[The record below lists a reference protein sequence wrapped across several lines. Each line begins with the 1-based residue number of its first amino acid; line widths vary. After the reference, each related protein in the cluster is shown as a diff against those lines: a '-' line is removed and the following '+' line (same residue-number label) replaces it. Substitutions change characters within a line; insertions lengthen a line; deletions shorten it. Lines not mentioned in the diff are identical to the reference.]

1 MSASVGEADAKA
13 DMAGVTNTEA
23 LVKHESVVKH
33 ASAVQ
38 HAEQLLQQGRP
49 REAERL
55 LRPVLAQQPEDV
67 DAGYALAVAQRH
79 QHQWQEALATLGGIL
94 QAQPNFGRAHQETGY
109 NHIARRDFAAAREAF
124 EAAVAADPALVNSWR
139 CLIKL
144 YEEHAPQNADIA
156 AKRQAARDQV
166 DFLATLPPE
175 LLAVTSYLAEDKLAH
190 AERLCKHFLRDN
202 KTHVEGMRL
211 LAEILTRNKVLDEAE
226 FLLESCVEFEPEH
239 ANARIQ
245 YVNILL
251 RAQKFAKAFAQ
262 AERLLDA
269 NPNDTGVVRSLYAAA
284 ANGVGRTEDAIAGY
298 RALMETH
305 PSNHLY
311 PVSLGHVHKA
321 AGDLEQATALYQKAY
336 GIKPDHGD
344 AYWSLANTK
353 SHVFTEAE
361 VRQMLALEENAG
373 TVAEEDR
380 TQICFALGNAF
391 ETRGEYER
399 AFEYYRRGNARKKA
413 GSHHSPEQLRLRIDS
428 QMEVCTAE
436 FFRARIGVGHEAPDP
451 IFVVGLPRA
460 GSTLIEQILASHSQ
474 VDGTME
480 LHNILGLAKRLRGRD
495 EGDAAP
501 RYPRILG
508 ELDADY
514 FRRFGEQY
522 INDTRTYRAAAPF
535 FVDKMPNNFFHIGL
549 IRLILPNAKVIDARR
564 APLACCF
571 SGFKQLFGE
580 GQEFSY
586 DLETIGN
593 YYRQYVKL
601 MAHWDRVLPGFVLRV
616 QHENVVDN
624 LEREVRRVLDFCGLP
639 FEEGCVQYHRTE
651 RSVHTP
657 SAEQVRQ
664 PINRSGLE
672 QWRRFEPWLDPL
684 KRALGPELAE
694 TEL

>member
-1 MSASVGEADAKA
+1 MSAGVGVADAKA
-13 DMAGVTNTEA
+13 DMADATNSET
-23 LVKHESVVKH
+23 
-33 ASAVQ
+33 AVRQ
-38 HAEQLLQQGRP
+38 AEQLLQQGRP
-49 REAERL
+49 REAEHL
-55 LRPVLAQQPEDV
+55 LRPLLARQPDSV
-67 DAGYALAVAQRH
+67 DARYALAVAQRH

-94 QAQPNFGRAHQETGY
+94 QARPRFGRAHQEAGY
-109 NHIARRDFAAAREAF
+109 NHIARRDFAPAHRAF
-124 EAAVAADPALVNSWR
+124 EAAVAANSALINSWR

-144 YEEHAPQNADIA
+144 YEEHAPQDAGVA

-166 DFLATLPPE
+166 DFLAALPPE
-175 LLAVTSYLAEDKLAH
+175 LVAVASYLAEDKLAE

-226 FLLESCVEFEPEH
+226 FVLESCVEFEPEH

-269 NPNDTGVVRSLYAAA
+269 NPADTGIVRSLYAAA
-284 ANGVGRTEDAIAGY
+284 ANGVGRTEDAIASY
-298 RALMETH
+298 RALMEAH
-305 PSNHLY
+305 PSNHIY
-311 PVSLGHVHKA
+311 PVSLAHVYKA
-321 AGDLEQATALYQKAY
+321 AGDLEQAVALYRKAY

-353 SHVFTEAE
+353 SHAFTEAE
-361 VRQMLALEENAG
+361 VRQMLAMEGNAG
-373 TVAEEDR
+373 TTDEDR
-380 TQICFALGNAF
+380 TQICFALGNAL
-391 ETRGEYER
+391 ETQGEYER
-399 AFEYYRRGNARKKA
+399 AFAYYDRGNARKRA
-413 GSHHSPEQLRLRIDS
+413 NSHHSPEQLQVRIDS

-436 FFRARIGVGHEAPDP
+436 LFRARARAGVGHDAPDA

-495 EGDAAP
+495 EGDAP

-522 INDTRTYRAAAPF
+522 INDTRAYRAEAPF

-564 APLACCF
+564 APMACCF

-586 DLETIGN
+586 DLQTIGN

-616 QHENVVDN
+616 QHEDVVDN
-624 LEREVRRVLDFCGLP
+624 LEGEVRRLLDFCGLP
-639 FEEGCVQYHRTE
+639 FEEGCVRYHQTE

-664 PINRSGLE
+664 PINRRGLQ
-672 QWRRFEPWLDPL
+672 QWRRFEPWLEPL

-694 TEL
+694 V